1 MGAWHTAE
9 TGKIRGVRSTVGI
22 TMEQER
28 THLGESLLV
37 ASLLTFAGGLLD
49 SYSYLVRGQVF
60 ANAITGNLVLLG
72 INLSSGQ
79 WLNCAKYL
87 FAVSAYGVG
96 ILTANILRE
105 KMRLPWNLSWKQFEL
120 FLEIVVL
127 FSVAFIPTAGDW
139 NLLVNGMIS
148 FVCAMQAIAFRHVH
162 GLPFV
167 STTCTGNLRNGTSAL
182 FSGLF
187 HHDPNEIIKA
197 RHYYFVIGSFVLG
210 AFIGAFIFRNAS
222 PYEVFGIPA
231 VLFVVLL
238 LVSAEV
244 KIKSAS

>member
-1 MGAWHTAE
+1 
-9 TGKIRGVRSTVGI
+9 
-22 TMEQER
+22 MEQER

-49 SYSYLVRGQVF
+49 SYSYLIRGQVF
-60 ANAITGNLVLLG
+60 ANAITGNMVLLG

-79 WLNCAKYL
+79 WLNCGKYL
-87 FAVSAYGVG
+87 FAISAYGAG
-96 ILTANILRE
+96 ILVANIIRD
-105 KMRLPWNLSWKQFEL
+105 KKHLPWNLSWKQFEL
-120 FLEIVVL
+120 ILEIAVL
-127 FSVAFIPTAGDW
+127 FSVAFIPTGDW

-167 STTCTGNLRNGTSAL
+167 STTCTGNLRSGTNAL

-187 HHDPNEIIKA
+187 HHDHAEIRKA
-197 RHYYFVIGSFVLG
+197 RHYYFVIGAFVAG

-222 PYEVFGIPA
+222 PYEVLGIPA
-231 VLFVVLL
+231 VLFAVLL
-238 LVSAEV
+238 LITAEAR
-244 KIKSAS
+244 KRSSC

>member
-1 MGAWHTAE
+1 
-9 TGKIRGVRSTVGI
+9 
-22 TMEQER
+22 MEQDR

-49 SYSYLVRGQVF
+49 SFSYLIRGQVF
-60 ANAITGNLVLLG
+60 ANAITGNMVLLG
-72 INLSSGQ
+72 ISLSSGQ
-79 WLNCAKYL
+79 WLDCGKYL
-87 FAVSAYGVG
+87 FAISAYGAG
-96 ILTANILRE
+96 ILVANIIRDKE
-105 KMRLPWNLSWKQFEL
+105 RLPWDLSWKQFEL
-120 FLEIVVL
+120 VLEIAVL
-127 FSVAFIPTAGDW
+127 SSVAFIPTGDW

-167 STTCTGNLRNGTSAL
+167 STTCTGNLRSGTNAL

-187 HHDPNEIIKA
+187 HHDPDEIKKA
-197 RHYYFVIGSFVLG
+197 RHYYFVIGSFVAG

-222 PYEVFGIPA
+222 PYEVLGIPA

-238 LVSAEV
+238 LVSAEAR
-244 KIKSAS
+244 KKSTC